1 MVLTHISSSR
11 QGGAFSG
18 DLLDQKSKSSLF
30 PGVCVCGG
38 GGGGGGGGAWLQMTS
53 A

>member
-1 MVLTHISSSR
+1 MVLPHISSPP

-30 PGVCVCGG
+30 PGVAGCVCV
-38 GGGGGGGGAWLQMTS
+38 GGGGGALLQMTS